1 LICNKN
7 SATFKEVSFV
17 LNIAQMYKIY
27 INQNVLVISQL
38 DNSSQ
43 EVLHNAS
50 NNSESAVL
58 TISKEEIIN
67 IIGQKNIIC
76 ANPTAVFN
84 QLKQQFTL
92 INAAGGLVKNS
103 QSEYLFIFRR
113 GKWDLPK
120 GKLDEGE
127 DFETAAIREVQE
139 ECGITHIELGDLYHL
154 SYHIYEENNDWILKQ
169 TNWYL
174 MKSEEKNLIPQLEE
188 GITQTAWLPT
198 SQFEKVRENTYA
210 SIDEIISKLL

>member
-1 LICNKN
+1 
-7 SATFKEVSFV
+7 
-17 LNIAQMYKIY
+17 MYKIY

-38 DNSSQ
+38 DNFSQ
-43 EVLHNAS
+43 EVLHNAT

-58 TISKEEIIN
+58 RIAKEEIIN
-67 IIGQKNIIC
+67 LIGQKNIIC

-103 QSEYLFIFRR
+103 QSEFLFIFRR

-139 ECGITHIELGDLYHL
+139 ECGITHIELGDLYHV

-174 MKSEEKNLIPQLEE
+174 MKSDEVNLIPQLAE
-188 GITQTAWLPT
+188 GITQTAWLPIN
-198 SQFEKVRENTYA
+198 QFEKVRENTYA
-210 SIDEIISKLL
+210 SIDEIICKLL

>member
-1 LICNKN
+1 
-7 SATFKEVSFV
+7 
-17 LNIAQMYKIY
+17 MYKIY

-120 GKLDEGE
+120 GKLDERE

>member
-1 LICNKN
+1 
-7 SATFKEVSFV
+7 
-17 LNIAQMYKIY
+17 MYKIY

-38 DNSSQ
+38 DNFSQ
-43 EVLHNAS
+43 EVLQNAT

-58 TISKEEIIN
+58 TISKNEIIN
-67 IIGQKNIIC
+67 INGQKNIIC

-84 QLKQQFTL
+84 QLKEQFSL

-139 ECGITHIELGDLYHL
+139 ECGITHIELGDLYHI

-174 MKSEEKNLIPQLEE
+174 MKSDDENLIPQLTE
-188 GITQTAWLPT
+188 GITHTAWLPT
-198 SQFEKVRENTYA
+198 NQFEKVRENTYA

>member
-1 LICNKN
+1 L
-7 SATFKEVSFV
+7 V

-38 DNSSQ
+38 DNFSQ
-43 EVLHNAS
+43 VVLHNAT

-76 ANPTAVFN
+76 ANPTAVFK

-174 MKSEEKNLIPQLEE
+174 MKSEEKNLIPQLAE

>member
-1 LICNKN
+1 
-7 SATFKEVSFV
+7 
-17 LNIAQMYKIY
+17 MYKIY

-174 MKSEEKNLIPQLEE
+174 MKSEEKNLIPQLAE

>member
-1 LICNKN
+1 
-7 SATFKEVSFV
+7 
-17 LNIAQMYKIY
+17 MYKIY

-38 DNSSQ
+38 DNFSQ
-43 EVLHNAS
+43 EVLHKAT

>member
-1 LICNKN
+1 
-7 SATFKEVSFV
+7 
-17 LNIAQMYKIY
+17 MYKIY

-43 EVLHNAS
+43 EVLHKAT

-210 SIDEIISKLL
+210 SIDEIICKLL

>member
-1 LICNKN
+1 
-7 SATFKEVSFV
+7 
-17 LNIAQMYKIY
+17 MYKIY

-38 DNSSQ
+38 DNTSQ

>member
-1 LICNKN
+1 
-7 SATFKEVSFV
+7 
-17 LNIAQMYKIY
+17 MYKIY

-43 EVLHNAS
+43 EVLHNAT

>member
-1 LICNKN
+1 
-7 SATFKEVSFV
+7 
-17 LNIAQMYKIY
+17 MYKIY

-38 DNSSQ
+38 DNFSQ
-43 EVLHNAS
+43 EVLHNVT

-139 ECGITHIELGDLYHL
+139 ECGISHIELGDLYHL

-174 MKSEEKNLIPQLEE
+174 MKSEEKNLIPQLSE

-198 SQFEKVRENTYA
+198 NQFEKVRENTYA

>member
-1 LICNKN
+1 
-7 SATFKEVSFV
+7 
-17 LNIAQMYKIY
+17 MYKIY

-139 ECGITHIELGDLYHL
+139 ECGITHIELGDLYHM
-154 SYHIYEENNDWILKQ
+154 SYHIYEENSDWVLKQ

-174 MKSEEKNLIPQLEE
+174 MKSDDKNLIPQLAE
-188 GITQTAWLPT
+188 GITQTAWLST
-198 SQFEKVRENTYA
+198 NQFEKVRENTYA

>member
-1 LICNKN
+1 
-7 SATFKEVSFV
+7 
-17 LNIAQMYKIY
+17 MYKIY

-210 SIDEIISKLL
+210 SIDEIICKLL

>member
-1 LICNKN
+1 
-7 SATFKEVSFV
+7 
-17 LNIAQMYKIY
+17 MYKIY

-127 DFETAAIREVQE
+127 DFETAAIIEVQE

>member
-1 LICNKN
+1 
-7 SATFKEVSFV
+7 
-17 LNIAQMYKIY
+17 MYKIY

-38 DNSSQ
+38 DNFSQ
-43 EVLHNAS
+43 EVLHNAT

-92 INAAGGLVKNS
+92 INAAGGVVKNS

-139 ECGITHIELGDLYHL
+139 ECGINHIELGDLYHL

>member
-1 LICNKN
+1 
-7 SATFKEVSFV
+7 
-17 LNIAQMYKIY
+17 MYKIY

-38 DNSSQ
+38 DNFSQ
-43 EVLHNAS
+43 EVLHKAT

-120 GKLDEGE
+120 GKLDDGE

-174 MKSEEKNLIPQLEE
+174 MKSEEKNLIPQLAE

-198 SQFEKVRENTYA
+198 SQFEKIRENTYA
-210 SIDEIISKLL
+210 SIDEIICKLL

>member
-1 LICNKN
+1 L
-7 SATFKEVSFV
+7 V

>member
-1 LICNKN
+1 
-7 SATFKEVSFV
+7 
-17 LNIAQMYKIY
+17 MYKIY

-38 DNSSQ
+38 DNFSQ
-43 EVLHNAS
+43 EVLHNAT
-50 NNSESAVL
+50 NNSESAAL
-58 TISKEEIIN
+58 TISKNEIIN

-139 ECGITHIELGDLYHL
+139 ECGITHIELGDLYHI

-169 TNWYL
+169 TNWYF
-174 MKSEEKNLIPQLEE
+174 MKSDDENLIPQLTE

-198 SQFEKVRENTYA
+198 NQFEKVRENTYA
-210 SIDEIISKLL
+210 SIDEIICKLL

>member
-1 LICNKN
+1 
-7 SATFKEVSFV
+7 
-17 LNIAQMYKIY
+17 MYKIY

-38 DNSSQ
+38 DNFSQ
-43 EVLHNAS
+43 EVLHNS
-50 NNSESAVL
+50 TNNSESAVL
-58 TISKEEIIN
+58 TISKNEIIN
-67 IIGQKNIIC
+67 IKGQKNIIC
-76 ANPTAVFN
+76 ANPTSVFN

-92 INAAGGLVKNS
+92 INAAGGIVKNS

-139 ECGITHIELGDLYHL
+139 ECGIIHIEIGDLYHL

-174 MKSEEKNLIPQLEE
+174 MKSDDKNLIPQLAE
-188 GITQTAWLPT
+188 GITQTAWLPIN
-198 SQFEKVRENTYA
+198 QFEKVSQNTYA
-210 SIDEIISKLL
+210 SIDEIICKLL

>member
-1 LICNKN
+1 
-7 SATFKEVSFV
+7 
-17 LNIAQMYKIY
+17 MYKIY

-38 DNSSQ
+38 DNFSQ
-43 EVLHNAS
+43 EVLHNAT

-58 TISKEEIIN
+58 PISKNEILN

-76 ANPTAVFN
+76 ANPTSVFN
-84 QLKQQFTL
+84 QIKEQFSL

-139 ECGITHIELGDLYHL
+139 ECGISHIELGDLYHM
-154 SYHIYEENNDWILKQ
+154 SYHIYEENSDWVLKQ

-174 MKSEEKNLIPQLEE
+174 MISDDKNLIPQLAE
-188 GITQTAWLPT
+188 GITQTAWLST
-198 SQFEKVRENTYA
+198 NQFEKVRENTYA

>member
-1 LICNKN
+1 
-7 SATFKEVSFV
+7 
-17 LNIAQMYKIY
+17 MYKIY
-27 INQNVLVISQL
+27 INQNVLDISQL
-38 DNSSQ
+38 DNFSQ
-43 EVLHNAS
+43 EVLHNAT

-58 TISKEEIIN
+58 RMAKEEIIN
-67 IIGQKNIIC
+67 LIGQKNIIC

-139 ECGITHIELGDLYHL
+139 ECGITHIELGDLYHV

-174 MKSEEKNLIPQLEE
+174 MKSDEVNLIPQLAE
-188 GITQTAWLPT
+188 GITQTAWLPIN
-198 SQFEKVRENTYA
+198 QFEKVRENTYA
-210 SIDEIISKLL
+210 SIDEIICKLL

>member
-1 LICNKN
+1 
-7 SATFKEVSFV
+7 
-17 LNIAQMYKIY
+17 MYKIY

-58 TISKEEIIN
+58 TISKEKIIN

>member
-1 LICNKN
+1 
-7 SATFKEVSFV
+7 
-17 LNIAQMYKIY
+17 MYKIY
-27 INQNVLVISQL
+27 INQNVLVISLL
-38 DNSSQ
+38 DNFSQ
-43 EVLHNAS
+43 EVLHNIA

-139 ECGITHIELGDLYHL
+139 ECGITHIELGNLYHL

-188 GITQTAWLPT
+188 GITQTAWLANN
-198 SQFEKVRENTYA
+198 QFEKVRENTYA

>member
-1 LICNKN
+1 
-7 SATFKEVSFV
+7 
-17 LNIAQMYKIY
+17 MYKIY

-43 EVLHNAS
+43 EVLHKAT

-210 SIDEIISKLL
+210 SIYEIISKLL

>member
-1 LICNKN
+1 
-7 SATFKEVSFV
+7 
-17 LNIAQMYKIY
+17 MYKIY
-27 INQNVLVISQL
+27 INQNVLVISLL
-38 DNSSQ
+38 DNFSQ
-43 EVLHNAS
+43 EVLHNS
-50 NNSESAVL
+50 TNNSESAVL

-67 IIGQKNIIC
+67 IKGQKNIIC

-84 QLKQQFTL
+84 QVKQQFTP
-92 INAAGGLVKNS
+92 IHAAGGLVKNS

-120 GKLDEGE
+120 GKLDDGE

-174 MKSEEKNLIPQLEE
+174 MKSEEKNLIPQLAE

-210 SIDEIISKLL
+210 SIDEIICKLL

>member
-1 LICNKN
+1 
-7 SATFKEVSFV
+7 
-17 LNIAQMYKIY
+17 MYKIY

-43 EVLHNAS
+43 EVLHKAT

-188 GITQTAWLPT
+188 GITQTAWLAIN
-198 SQFEKVRENTYA
+198 QFEKVRENTYA

>member
-1 LICNKN
+1 
-7 SATFKEVSFV
+7 
-17 LNIAQMYKIY
+17 MYKIY

-154 SYHIYEENNDWILKQ
+154 SYHIYEENNDWVLKQ

>member
-1 LICNKN
+1 
-7 SATFKEVSFV
+7 
-17 LNIAQMYKIY
+17 MYKIY
-27 INQNVLVISQL
+27 INQNVLVISLL
-38 DNSSQ
+38 DNFSQ
-43 EVLHNAS
+43 EVLHNVT

-139 ECGITHIELGDLYHL
+139 ECGITHIELGNLYHL

-188 GITQTAWLPT
+188 GITQTAWLANN
-198 SQFEKVRENTYA
+198 QFEKVRENTYA

>member
-1 LICNKN
+1 
-7 SATFKEVSFV
+7 
-17 LNIAQMYKIY
+17 MYKIY

-38 DNSSQ
+38 DNFSQ
-43 EVLHNAS
+43 EVLHNVA
-50 NNSESAVL
+50 NNSESAAL

-67 IIGQKNIIC
+67 ITGQKNIIC
-76 ANPTAVFN
+76 ANPTEVFN

-120 GKLDEGE
+120 GKLDDGE

-139 ECGITHIELGDLYHL
+139 ECGITNIELGDLYHL

-174 MKSEEKNLIPQLEE
+174 MKSEEKNLIPQLAE

-210 SIDEIISKLL
+210 SIDEIICKLL

>member
-1 LICNKN
+1 L
-7 SATFKEVSFV
+7 V

-76 ANPTAVFN
+76 ANPTAVFK

>member
-1 LICNKN
+1 
-7 SATFKEVSFV
+7 
-17 LNIAQMYKIY
+17 MYKIY

-38 DNSSQ
+38 DNFSQ

>member
-1 LICNKN
+1 
-7 SATFKEVSFV
+7 
-17 LNIAQMYKIY
+17 MYKIY

-38 DNSSQ
+38 DNFSQ
-43 EVLHNAS
+43 EVLHNAT

>member
-1 LICNKN
+1 
-7 SATFKEVSFV
+7 
-17 LNIAQMYKIY
+17 MYKIY

-38 DNSSQ
+38 DNFSQ
-43 EVLHNAS
+43 EVLHNAT
-50 NNSESAVL
+50 NNSESAAL
-58 TISKEEIIN
+58 TISKNEIIN

-76 ANPTAVFN
+76 ANPISVFN
-84 QLKQQFTL
+84 QIKEQFSM

-139 ECGITHIELGDLYHL
+139 ECGITHIELGDLYHM

-174 MKSEEKNLIPQLEE
+174 MKSDDENLIPQLTE

-198 SQFEKVRENTYA
+198 NQFEKVRENTYA
-210 SIDEIISKLL
+210 SIDEIICKLL

>member
-1 LICNKN
+1 
-7 SATFKEVSFV
+7 
-17 LNIAQMYKIY
+17 MYKIY

-38 DNSSQ
+38 DNFSQ
-43 EVLHNAS
+43 EVLHNVA

-67 IIGQKNIIC
+67 ITGQKNIIC

-92 INAAGGLVKNS
+92 INAAGGIVKNS

-120 GKLDEGE
+120 GKLDDGE

-174 MKSEEKNLIPQLEE
+174 MKSEEKNLIPQLSE

-210 SIDEIISKLL
+210 SIDEIICKLL

>member
-1 LICNKN
+1 
-7 SATFKEVSFV
+7 
-17 LNIAQMYKIY
+17 MYKIY

-38 DNSSQ
+38 DNFSQ
-43 EVLHNAS
+43 EVLHNAT
-50 NNSESAVL
+50 NNSESAAL
-58 TISKEEIIN
+58 SSSKNDIIN
-67 IIGQKNIIC
+67 LVGQKNIIC
-76 ANPTAVFN
+76 ENPTAVFN
-84 QLKQQFTL
+84 QIKQQFTL
-92 INAAGGLVKNS
+92 INAAGGLVQNS

-139 ECGITHIELGDLYHL
+139 ECGITHIELGSLYHI

-174 MKSEEKNLIPQLEE
+174 MKSEEKNLIPQLAE
-188 GITQTAWLPT
+188 GITQTAWLPI

>member
-7 SATFKEVSFV
+7 SATFKEVSLV

-38 DNSSQ
+38 DNFSQ

>member
-1 LICNKN
+1 
-7 SATFKEVSFV
+7 
-17 LNIAQMYKIY
+17 MYKIY

>member
-1 LICNKN
+1 
-7 SATFKEVSFV
+7 
-17 LNIAQMYKIY
+17 MYKIY

-38 DNSSQ
+38 DNFSQ
-43 EVLHNAS
+43 EVLHNAT

-84 QLKQQFTL
+84 QLKEQFSM

-139 ECGITHIELGDLYHL
+139 ECGITHIELGDLYHI

-174 MKSEEKNLIPQLEE
+174 MKSDDKNLIPQLTE

-198 SQFEKVRENTYA
+198 NQFEKVRENTYA